1 MGCDRQRGSG
11 RKASVTETGDS
22 KGWGELMAASQGGDA
37 AAYRRLL
44 REILP
49 FVRAVVRR
57 NHSNPDR
64 IEDVTQDVLLTIHR
78 VRNTY
83 DPARPFTNWLGAI
96 AHRRS
101 IDALRR
107 KVRTDASETF
117 SPVAYETYADPGANR
132 EIEAHETSAVLTE
145 AIAALPPGQ
154 RQAVELLRL
163 RELSLAEASAE
174 SGQSVGALKVS
185 LHRAIR
191 ALRRVLDREEVSDD
205 RD

>member
-1 MGCDRQRGSG
+1 MGTFSKRRIGVMTTTSAEEWG
-11 RKASVTETGDS
+11 R
-22 KGWGELMAASQGGDA
+22 LMAAAQAGDSG
-37 AAYRRLL
+37 AYARLL

-49 FVRAVVRR
+49 YIRAIARR
-57 NHSNPDR
+57 HHSTPDR
-64 IEDVTQDVLLTIHR
+64 LEDVVQDVLLTIHR

-83 DPARPFTNWLGAI
+83 DPSRPFSAWLGAM

-101 IDALRR
+101 IDAVRR
-107 KVRTDASETF
+107 KVRTDAAETF
-117 SPVAYETYADPGANR
+117 SPIAYETYADPAANR
-132 EIEAHETSAVLTE
+132 EIAAHEDSAVLTE

-163 RELSLAEASAE
+163 REMSLAEASAA

-191 ALRRVLDREEVSDD
+191 TLQKILGGGVDE
-205 RD
+205 

>member
-1 MGCDRQRGSG
+1 MNAGVGEEWG
-11 RKASVTETGDS
+11 R
-22 KGWGELMAASQGGDA
+22 LMAAAQAGDA

-44 REILP
+44 REIVP
-49 FVRAVVRR
+49 FVRAIVRR
-57 NHSNPDR
+57 HHASPDR
-64 IEDVTQDVLLTIHR
+64 VEDVTQDVLLTIHR
-78 VRNTY
+78 VRHTY
-83 DPARPFTNWLGAI
+83 DPARPFTNWLAAI
-96 AHRRS
+96 THRRS

-107 KVRTDASETF
+107 KARTDSVETF
-117 SPVAYETYADPGANR
+117 SPIAYETYADPGANK
-132 EIEAHETSAVLTE
+132 EIASQEDAAVLSE

-163 RELSLAEASAE
+163 RELSLAEAAAE

-191 ALRRVLDREEVSDD
+191 ALRNILGREDSKNG

>member
-1 MGCDRQRGSG
+1 
-11 RKASVTETGDS
+11 
-22 KGWGELMAASQGGDA
+22 MAAAQAGDA
-37 AAYRRLL
+37 VAYRRLL
-44 REILP
+44 REIVP
-49 FVRAVVRR
+49 FIRAVVRR
-57 NHSNPDR
+57 RHATPDR
-64 IEDVTQDVLLTIHR
+64 VEDVTQDVLLTIHR

-83 DPARPFTNWLGAI
+83 DPSRPFINWLGAI

-107 KVRTDASETF
+107 KVRTDATETF
-117 SPVAYETYADPGANR
+117 SPIAYETYADPQANR
-132 EIEAHETSAVLTE
+132 GIEAHENSAVLSE

-163 RELSLAEASAE
+163 RELSLAEAAAQ

-191 ALRRVLDREEVSDD
+191 ALRGMLGREDEDDD

>member
-1 MGCDRQRGSG
+1 MTASSAEEWG
-11 RKASVTETGDS
+11 R
-22 KGWGELMAASQGGDA
+22 LMAAAQAGDA
-37 AAYRRLL
+37 TAYARLL
-44 REILP
+44 REIVP
-49 FVRAVVRR
+49 YVRAIARR
-57 NHSNPDR
+57 HHAAADR
-64 IEDVTQDVLLTIHR
+64 VEDVVQDVLLTLHR
-78 VRNTY
+78 IRNTY
-83 DPARPFTNWLGAI
+83 DPARPFTAWLGAI

-117 SPVAYETYADPGANR
+117 SPVAYETYADPGANKD
-132 EIEAHETSAVLTE
+132 IAAHEDSAVLAE

-163 RELSLAEASAE
+163 KEMSLAEASAA

-191 ALRRVLDREEVSDD
+191 ALQRTLGGKVDR
-205 RD
+205 

>member
-1 MGCDRQRGSG
+1 VHEDVRRAAFKVTDWRSAILTDSG
-11 RKASVTETGDS
+11 DPNAWGD
-22 KGWGELMAASQGGDA
+22 LMAAAQAGDA

-49 FVRAVVRR
+49 FIRAIARR
-57 NHSNPDR
+57 HHATPDR
-64 IEDVTQDVLLTIHR
+64 VEDVVQDVLLTIHR

-83 DPARPFTNWLGAI
+83 DPARPFTHWLGAI

-101 IDALRR
+101 IDAVRR
-107 KVRTDASETF
+107 KIRTDATETF
-117 SPVAYETYADPGANR
+117 SPIAYETYADPRANKDV
-132 EIEAHETSAVLTE
+132 EAQ

-163 RELSLAEASAE
+163 RELSLAEAAAE
-174 SGQSVGALKVS
+174 SGQSIGALKVS

-191 ALRRVLDREEVSDD
+191 ALRGIIGREDEDGD
-205 RD
+205 ERD

>member
-1 MGCDRQRGSG
+1 M
-11 RKASVTETGDS
+11 TEPGDS
-22 KGWGELMAASQGGDA
+22 SAWGGLMAAAQGGDA
-37 AAYRRLL
+37 VAYRRLL
-44 REILP
+44 SEILP
-49 FVRAVVRR
+49 FIRAIVRR
-57 NHSNPDR
+57 HHATPDR
-64 IEDVTQDVLLTIHR
+64 VEDVAQDVLLTIHR

-83 DPARPFTNWLGAI
+83 DPARPFTNWLASI

-101 IDALRR
+101 IDAVRR
-107 KVRTDASETF
+107 KVRTDSAETF
-117 SPVAYETYADPGANR
+117 SPIAYETYADPAANR
-132 EIEAHETSAVLTE
+132 EISAHENSAVLSE

-191 ALRRVLDREEVSDD
+191 TLRRILGREEEDD
-205 RD
+205 GRD

>member
-1 MGCDRQRGSG
+1 MSIDESRRGPMTDAFGSG
-11 RKASVTETGDS
+11 D
-22 KGWGELMAASQGGDA
+22 WGGLMAAAQNGDA

-44 REILP
+44 SEILP
-49 FVRAVVRR
+49 FVRAIVRR
-57 NHSNPDR
+57 HHATPDR
-64 IEDVTQDVLLTIHR
+64 VEDVLQDVLLTIHR

-83 DPARPFTNWLGAI
+83 DPSRPFTNWLAAI

-101 IDALRR
+101 IDAVRR
-107 KVRTDASETF
+107 KIRTDATETF
-117 SPVAYETYADPGANR
+117 SPIAYETYADPAANR
-132 EIEAHETSAVLTE
+132 DISAHESSAVLNE

-191 ALRRVLDREEVSDD
+191 ALRGILERNDE
-205 RD
+205 RDERH

>member
-1 MGCDRQRGSG
+1 
-11 RKASVTETGDS
+11 VTGPDDPQA
-22 KGWGELMAASQGGDA
+22 WGELMAAAQAGDA
-37 AAYRRLL
+37 VAYRRLL
-44 REILP
+44 REIVP
-49 FVRAVVRR
+49 FIRAVVRR
-57 NHSNPDR
+57 RHATPDR
-64 IEDVTQDVLLTIHR
+64 VEDVTQDVLLTIHR

-83 DPARPFTNWLGAI
+83 DPSRPFINWLGAI

-107 KVRTDASETF
+107 KVRTDATETF
-117 SPVAYETYADPGANR
+117 SPIAYETYADPQANR
-132 EIEAHETSAVLTE
+132 GIEAHENSAVLSE

-163 RELSLAEASAE
+163 RELSLAEAAAQ

-191 ALRRVLDREEVSDD
+191 ALRGMLGREDEDDD